1 MKTLLPGNNLVKPDR
16 MGMALSLEARTPF
29 LDYRV
34 MELAFKMPGSLKIKN
49 NQTKYIYKKAV
60 RNLIG
65 DKLTFRKK
73 QMFTVPVGDW
83 FKEKRYSF
91 CKDRIRNLKEKTD
104 FINANYVNQL
114 LEEHVK
120 GVKNRTREIRTI
132 ISLSHWIDQ
141 YVS

>member
-1 MKTLLPGNNLVKPDR
+1 

-83 FKEKRYSF
+83 FKEKRYNF
-91 CKDRIRNLKEKTD
+91 CKDRIRNLREKTD
-104 FINANYVNQL
+104 FINTSYVYQL

-120 GVKNRTREIRTI
+120 GVRNRTREIRTI